1 VNPRVLVVDDNHEL
15 ADNLAEL
22 LEEEGYSALTAYSAE
37 RAIEIAAKEPF
48 DIVLTDIRMPGMN
61 GVELVKR
68 LSEINGRAIFLL
80 MTAYS
85 TDAMLGEAL
94 RAGVRAILSKPV
106 DLRDLLARLPN
117 GVVKVLVIED
127 DVQLGELLSE
137 ALSRHGYE
145 VEVALDC
152 AKARQKFETSPPD
165 VIVMDVFLP
174 DGNGA
179 ALAAEVAGS
188 GQFPV
193 VLMTGYDVDGAAS
206 LVQSLPARTSRFLA
220 KPFHTDSLLMALREL
235 VAGREASA

>member
-1 VNPRVLVVDDNHEL
+1 MSPRVLVVDDNHEL
-15 ADNLAEL
+15 ADNLSEL
-22 LEEEGYSALTAYSAE
+22 LQDEGYATLTAYSAE
-37 RAIEIAAKEPF
+37 RALELAAKEQF

-68 LSEINGRAIFLL
+68 LSAINERAIFLL

-106 DLRDLLARLPN
+106 DLRELLTRLPH

-127 DVQLGELLSE
+127 DAQLAELLCE
-137 ALSRHGYE
+137 ALSRHGYD
-145 VEVALDC
+145 VDSALSC
-152 AKARQKFETSPPD
+152 GQARQKIAASPPD
-165 VIVMDVFLP
+165 VVVLDVFLP

-179 ALAAEVAGS
+179 TLAAEITGS
-188 GQFPV
+188 GTIPV
-193 VLMTGYDVDGAAS
+193 VLMTGYDADGAAS
-206 LVQSLPARTSRFLA
+206 LVQSLPSSSSRFLA
-220 KPFHTDSLLMALREL
+220 KPFHTDSLLTALREL